1 MEADLWSVE
10 EADNESFEY
19 CHHIVLSLSL
29 LCYNHGTSTAI
40 LHSDVCQI
48 CIIVQF
54 VVSNVYLFLFM
65 NLPHLVMMN
74 FLIV

>member
-29 LCYNHGTSTAI
+29 SYVTIMEPVLLYCI
-40 LHSDVCQI
+40 LMCVR
-48 CIIVQF
+48 F
-54 VVSNVYLFLFM
+54 V
-65 NLPHLVMMN
+65 
-74 FLIV
+74 